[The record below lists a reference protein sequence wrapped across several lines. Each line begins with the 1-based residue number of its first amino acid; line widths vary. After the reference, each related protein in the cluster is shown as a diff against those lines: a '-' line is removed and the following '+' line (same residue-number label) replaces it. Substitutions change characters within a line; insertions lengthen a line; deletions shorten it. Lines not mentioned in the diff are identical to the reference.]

1 MPTTD
6 VKSMELGELT
16 CWRIRHGQAEL
27 VIAQQGAHIVSYQ
40 IDGDE
45 PLIWSNPGAV
55 FKRGKAI
62 RGGMPICWPWFGNFQ
77 RNPQS
82 VQAMRQ
88 SSEPANAHGEVR
100 AIDWELINI
109 AEDGEALI
117 VEFIQLNAENTEKS
131 QTSDEHKLPGW
142 PHKVGLKLSIRLD
155 TALNVSL
162 LTFNADKHDVTL
174 SQALHSYF
182 AVSDIHQVSIEG
194 LDGVSYLNTLESWD
208 TAQVQ
213 SGDVTFTG
221 ETDRIYQGTPE
232 LISVV
237 DPEWKRRIQIQTSGS
252 NSSVVWN
259 PWIDKTKTFSD
270 MEADGWKGMVC
281 VETANVMG
289 DIVTLKPGDMHAMSV
304 SIWAEPLDEK

>member
-1 MPTTD
+1 MPTPE
-6 VKSMELGELT
+6 VESIQLGELN

-45 PLIWSNPGAV
+45 PLIWSNPGTV
-55 FKRGKAI
+55 FKHGKAI

-117 VEFIQLNAENTEKS
+117 VEFIQLKAEG
-131 QTSDEHKLPGW
+131 QLPGW
-142 PHKVGLKLSIRLD
+142 PHTVGLKLSIRLD
-155 TALNVSL
+155 SALNVSL
-162 LTFNADKHDVTL
+162 LSFNASDHEVTL

-213 SGDVTFTG
+213 SGDITFSG
-221 ETDRIYQGTPE
+221 ETDRIYQDTPD

-237 DPEWKRRIQIQTSGS
+237 DPAWKRKIQIQTQGS
-252 NSSVVWN
+252 KSSVVWN

-281 VETANVMG
+281 VETANVMT
-289 DIVTLKPGDMHAMSV
+289 DVVTLKPGDMHAMSV
-304 SIWAEPLDEK
+304 SIWAEPLEEK